1 MRGYG
6 RGCKGSVG
14 EGRGDNGRE
23 GEGRKRREVMVA

>member
-6 RGCKGSVG
+6 RGCEGSVG